1 MTHPNKVTSL
11 LFGLLLSV
19 TTACAVNALAHAP
32 STQPALVQALFDPAT
47 LDRGPFPS
55 DHFTVEDRTQHTGL
69 RVNLPRPDCA
79 VYVSDC
85 EDVDVLNTLD
95 GFNMRARLSIPF
107 SGPIDVN
114 SVTSATV
121 FLIPL
126 GHGAEVPEREER
138 RIGINQIVWDPA
150 ADTLHA
156 IADELLDQRTRY
168 ALLVT
173 RGVRDPS
180 GAAIDASET
189 FRRFR
194 QTVHEPYKQALLEA
208 LQAAR
213 RVGVGEDDL
222 AAASV
227 FTTQSF
233 SHIVERIR
241 DTVLAAPAPRID
253 FAVGSGGSRALFSVD
268 SLQSVTFNAQ
278 TAASGALTPQPLANF
293 IVNMRLVPGAV
304 ASVAFGRFTALD
316 FTTHSSGHIAPIA
329 TRTGTLA
336 PTGTVDVGVTVWLP
350 RGPRPAAGW
359 PVEICAHGSTANKNF
374 CVSQSSIANSRGSA
388 VIAINAMGHGH
399 GPLSTMALR
408 LTDGTTVTA
417 AAPGSG
423 YDADGNGTID
433 PWEPRFAPRPHAV
446 LGTSGTVAETA
457 GLHLQLVRALQAG
470 VDVDD
475 DGTIDLDAARIYLM
489 GHSLGVTWGEMVF
502 AYEPAIRAAAFLAG
516 CGTLAYLRP
525 LSPSYRPM
533 FAEDLAARTPS
544 LLNSASGLRTID
556 RVAVAAPFF
565 NESLP
570 LRDQPPLINP
580 VPGAIAIQRVLDR
593 KAWAEQIASAAAF
606 APLLRRAPPPGVPS
620 RPFVFQLARSDLR
633 SVNPASSETVRAG
646 DFADRV
652 THYRHDL
659 NFGLPGVPDDP
670 HTYVSA
676 QQQPPNYAR
685 VAIGAQ
691 YQIATFFESDGR
703 TVIHPTPTEL
713 WETPIKSPLPENLF
727 FLPR

>member
-1 MTHPNKVTSL
+1 V
-11 LFGLLLSV
+11 G
-19 TTACAVNALAHAP
+19 HAP
-32 STQPALVQALFDPAT
+32 FNQASVVQALFDAT
-47 LDRGPFPS
+47 TLEGGPFPS

-69 RVNLPRPDCA
+69 RVNLPRPDCT

-107 SGPIDVN
+107 SGPIDAT
-114 SVTSATV
+114 SVTSETV
-121 FLIPL
+121 FLIRLP
-126 GHGAEVPEREER
+126 HGAGVHEREER
-138 RIGINQIVWDPA
+138 RIGINQIVWHA
-150 ADTLHA
+150 ATHTLHA
-156 IADELLDQRTRY
+156 MADELLDQHTRY

-173 RGVRDPS
+173 RGVRDTS
-180 GAAIDASET
+180 GAAIDANGT

-194 QTVHEPYKQALLEA
+194 QTVRGPYKQALLEA
-208 LQAAR
+208 LQAAS
-213 RVGVGEDDL
+213 RVGVGEDNL
-222 AAASV
+222 ATVTV

-233 SHIVERIR
+233 SHVVERIR
-241 DTVLAAPAPRID
+241 DAVQAVPAPRID
-253 FAVGSGGSRALFSVD
+253 FAVGPSGSAAVFSVD

-278 TAASGALTPQPLANF
+278 TGASGVLTPQPLPNF
-293 IVNMRLVPGAV
+293 VVNMRLVPGAV
-304 ASVAFGRFTALD
+304 ASVAFGRFTAID
-316 FTTHSSGHIAPIA
+316 FTTHPSGHIAPVA

-350 RGPRPAAGW
+350 SGPRPATGW

-374 CVSQSSIANSRGSA
+374 CVSQSSIANSRGIA
-388 VIAINAMGHGH
+388 VIGINAMGHGN

-417 AAPGSG
+417 AAPGAG

-433 PWEPRFAPRPHAV
+433 AWEPRFAPRPHAAW
-446 LGTSGTVAETA
+446 GTSGTVAETV
-457 GLHLQLVRALQAG
+457 GMHLQLVRALQAG
-470 VDVDD
+470 VDIDG
-475 DGTIDLDAARIYLM
+475 DGTVDLDAARIYLM

-502 AYEPAIRAAAFLAG
+502 AYEPAIRAAAFVAG
-516 CGTLAYLRP
+516 GGTLAYLRP
-525 LSPSYRPM
+525 LSPAYRPM
-533 FAEDLAARTPS
+533 FGEDLAARTPA
-544 LLNSASGLRTID
+544 LLNSSYGLRTID
-556 RVAVAAPFF
+556 GLAVAAPFF

-570 LRDQPPLINP
+570 LRDQPPLTNP
-580 VPGAIAIQRVLDR
+580 APGATVIQRVLDR

-606 APLLRRAPPPGVPS
+606 APLLRRALPPGVRS
-620 RPFVFQLARSDLR
+620 RPFVFQVARSDAR

-652 THYRHDL
+652 TCYRHDL
-659 NFGLPGVPDDP
+659 NFGLAGVPADP

-691 YQIATFFESDGR
+691 NQIAAFFESDGR
-703 TVIHPTPTEL
+703 TVIHPTPAAL
-713 WETPIKSPLPENLF
+713 WETPIKSPLPEDLL